1 MFTVRL
7 RLKTTVHDRQV
18 IEKRFRAIH
27 HIHNVLVKRA
37 KSLLQVLKDN
47 AEYQALRA
55 AYGKLL
61 EKSTLSEEEN
71 IRKKELASRM
81 NEIRKE
87 IGLSEYGLQS
97 YIKVC
102 VLKFQKCIGSNEAQK
117 EATRVWRGVEK
128 VLFFD
133 GKDIHYKKESEIYSI
148 CDKTNT
154 TGIMF
159 KKDIFSI
166 KWFGLEI
173 PCAYPKKEKDIAY
186 VEAALENKISYCEV
200 TRIMFPNGW
209 HYYVTLYLKGD
220 APKTGHK
227 VAEPGNVTG
236 IDMGVSTVA
245 AASDNKVILE
255 ELAPKSK
262 EFNKKINQIL
272 RYMDRSR
279 RAMNPK
285 KYKSDG
291 TIDRSNK
298 DKWAYSNSYMKA
310 WRKLRSLYRQK
321 AAYIKT
327 SHGELANR
335 MLEDSVDFLV
345 EDMNFKGLQHRA
357 KKTERSD
364 KVSIVKNKDG
374 SEKEVHKFKKKK
386 RFGKSINDR
395 APAEF
400 LSILEQKAVRNGG
413 NMKKVNTREFKASQ
427 YDHSTGECKKCL
439 LSERFKTID
448 GRTVQRDLYSA
459 FLIKNSN
466 KSLKNPDQ
474 KKCKEGF
481 DNFCKL
487 SDNLIME
494 MKEKG
499 ISMKQC
505 FGF

>member
-1 MFTVRL
+1 MFTIQF
-7 RLKTTVHDRQV
+7 RLKTNVYDRQK
-18 IEKRFRAIH
+18 IEKKFRAMH
-27 HIHNVLVKRA
+27 RIHNLLVKRA
-37 KSLLQVLKDN
+37 KSLLQVLRDN

-61 EKSTLSEEEN
+61 EKSVLSEEDTA
-71 IRKKELASRM
+71 RKKEIASRM

-87 IGLSEYGLQS
+87 IGLTEYGLQS
-97 YIKVC
+97 YIKVGAKQFKGC
-102 VLKFQKCIGSNEAQK
+102 LGSMEIQK
-117 EATRVWRGVEK
+117 EATRIWRGVEK
-128 VLFFD
+128 VLFSE
-133 GKDIHYKKESEIYSI
+133 GKDIHYKKESDMYTI
-148 CDKTNT
+148 CGKSNK
-154 TGIMF
+154 TGIVF
-159 KKDIFSI
+159 DKDSFSVN
-166 KWFGLEI
+166 WTGAELS
-173 PCAYPKKEKDIAY
+173 CDYPKKKKDIAY
-186 VEAALENKISYCEV
+186 TEEALKNDISYCEIS
-200 TRIMFPNGW
+200 RKMFPNGW

-227 VAEPGNVTG
+227 VAEPGSVTG
-236 IDMGVSTVA
+236 VDMGVSTVA
-245 AASDNKVILE
+245 AVSDNKVVLE

-272 RYMDRSR
+272 RYLDRSR
-279 RAMNPK
+279 RVMNPK

-298 DKWAYSNSYMKA
+298 DKWVYSKSYMKA

-335 MLEDSVDFLV
+335 MLKDSVDFLV

-413 NMKKVNTREFKASQ
+413 SLKKVNTREYKASQ
-427 YDHSTGECKKCL
+427 YDHSTGEYKKCL

-448 GRTVQRDLYSA
+448 GREVQRDLYSA

-466 KSLKNPDQ
+466 KSLKKPDQ
-474 KKCKEGF
+474 KKCKERF